1 MSHGKLALS
10 FRMFQNGQLVR
21 EETLTQSVIKIG
33 KVPSAHLQIADEAV
47 SRMHAIVEVT
57 GREVSLIDL
66 GSTRGTFV
74 NGKKIHKARLEAG
87 DVILLGDTR
96 LELGIGE
103 AARRTDA
110 AVVGGVAGGVAGAV
124 AGAGSVTVSGLIEST
139 HALPPSVPAAVA
151 PARVGR
157 APHPARTPMPDGIPA
172 VPAPSPPALPVD
184 PVARTTAFPRAVAE
198 SADEL
203 GGARSVEVAA
213 MLGDSVVG
221 VKHCIDPRSG
231 KVTPAT
237 WGLIAGGAACL
248 LASAIA
254 FTTSV
259 HHAAE
264 DRARFETWTR
274 IEHRP
279 AYAFRPHM
287 LGPGVDWI
295 AFGGFGLALAGLAL
309 GVVRMRSERTSP
321 YYRIGT
327 APGVELAMG
336 GAPAP
341 AFPLV
346 APSGDDFVFNFAPG
360 IDGELLLDGKATPL
374 AELAAAGRA
383 RPNAALADGA
393 VEVPIPPKA
402 RIRARA
408 GRTTFMIS
416 AVARPRRRM
425 LPLVARLERR
435 ALLYFAGSLA
445 AHLGI
450 WALLQL
456 LPPEAAGVSIEIGS
470 SESIYVGNRSS
481 ITNDPVP
488 PPATDPGGSGGQ
500 PGSAP
505 MSLPSGTPGTPDR
518 PDPGHRTVA
527 ASDRPP
533 ALSRDAEIEIA
544 RNAGFLGAL
553 SSSAFSA
560 LSGPPD
566 PASGFDDE
574 SSSGAL
580 FDGHGGGGGSFGTG
594 RTGFDVGG
602 CAVGTCGLLRG
613 GPGYQI
619 GTIGHGDGPYRLHPT
634 GGFGLPA
641 PRPDTPAMS
650 GAKISGSGY
659 DKSIVRRYIRRSLDK
674 ITYCYD
680 KQLLVRPGIGG
691 EIMATFFITPT
702 GAVQTASGT
711 GFDRDVAACVADVIK
726 TIAFPRTGDG
736 AGVQVNYPFQ
746 FHAAG
751 R

>member
-1 MSHGKLALS
+1 MSHAKLALS
-10 FRMFQNGQLVR
+10 FRIFQNGQLVR

-74 NGKKIHKARLEAG
+74 NGKKINKVRLEAG
-87 DVILLGDTR
+87 DVILLGETR
-96 LELGIGE
+96 IELGIRGG
-103 AARRTDA
+103 DA
-110 AVVGGVAGGVAGAV
+110 AVERPAARPPAIPEAVRRAV
-124 AGAGSVTVSGLIEST
+124 ATDVVVVSGVIEE
-139 HALPPSVPAAVA
+139 PMPVPA
-151 PARVGR
+151 
-157 APHPARTPMPDGIPA
+157 GILA
-172 VPAPSPPALPVD
+172 VPAPRAPALPVD
-184 PVARTTAFPRAVAE
+184 PVVRASAFPRAVAE

-203 GGARSVEVAA
+203 GAARSVEVAA

-231 KVTPAT
+231 QVTPAT
-237 WGLIAGGAACL
+237 WGLVAGGAACL

-254 FTTSV
+254 FTASV
-259 HHAAE
+259 HAAAE
-264 DRARFETWTR
+264 DHARFDTWTR
-274 IEHRP
+274 IEHKP
-279 AYAFRPHM
+279 AYAFRPHT

-309 GVVRMRSERTSP
+309 GVVRMRNERTSP

-327 APGVELAMG
+327 APGVELALG
-336 GAPAP
+336 SAPAP

-360 IDGELLLDGKATPL
+360 IDGELLLDGTSTPL
-374 AELAAAGRA
+374 AELAASGRA
-383 RPNAALADGA
+383 RPSAALGHGA
-393 VEVPIPPKA
+393 IEVPIPPRA

-408 GRTTFMIS
+408 GQTTFLIA

-470 SESIYVGNRSS
+470 SEPIHVGNRFSS
-481 ITNDPVP
+481 TNDPVP
-488 PPATDPGGSGGQ
+488 PPVSEPGGSGGQ

-518 PDPGHRTVA
+518 SDHGHRTVA
-527 ASDRPP
+527 AADRPP

-544 RNAGFLGAL
+544 RNAGFLGSL
-553 SSSAFSA
+553 SSSAFSV

-574 SSSGAL
+574 SSSGSL

-602 CAVGTCGLLRG
+602 CALGTCGLLLG
-613 GPGYQI
+613 GPGYKI
-619 GTIGHGDGPYRLHPT
+619 GTIGPGDGPYRLHRPT
-634 GGFGLPA
+634 GGFGLPD
-641 PRPDTPAMS
+641 PRPDTPVMS

-680 KQLLVRPGIGG
+680 KQLLSHPGIGG
-691 EIMATFFITPT
+691 EILATFFITPA
-702 GAVQTASGT
+702 GAVQAASGT

-746 FHAAG
+746 FHEAG